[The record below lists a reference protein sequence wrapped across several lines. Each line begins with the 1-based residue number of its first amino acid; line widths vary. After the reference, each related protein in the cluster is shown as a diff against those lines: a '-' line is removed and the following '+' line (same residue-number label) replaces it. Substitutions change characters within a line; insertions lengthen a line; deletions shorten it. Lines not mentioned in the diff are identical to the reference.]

1 MRKIVVCS
9 VFVMLL
15 GLFLYHPLSYSVS
28 EDGETLFNS
37 KCGKCHTSGK
47 APVFGPVKYASV
59 QWERFFSRN
68 KHKRK
73 KDISNEVSAEE
84 TALIKKYLTDHAADS
99 DRPIAAGFR

>member
-1 MRKIVVCS
+1 MRKTVIFFVFFIS
-9 VFVMLL
+9 V
-15 GLFLYHPLSYSVS
+15 GLFLYPLLSDSVS
-28 EDGETLFNS
+28 QDGETLFNS